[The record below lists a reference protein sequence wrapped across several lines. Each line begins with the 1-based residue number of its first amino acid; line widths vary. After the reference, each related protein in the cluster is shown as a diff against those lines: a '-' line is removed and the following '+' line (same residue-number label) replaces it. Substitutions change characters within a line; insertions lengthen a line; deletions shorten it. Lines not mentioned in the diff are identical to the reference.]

1 MVIFAN
7 EKEQQT
13 DEQKDKDGL
22 DIEHRHDGGYS
33 LRSGLLAGKP
43 VQYAIGLNIEK
54 LKTECTK
61 AVEQEELYRFYL
73 SERDSVETPKTHIYI
88 KVNIDN
94 RKGNSKS
101 VKKKVSSK

>member
-13 DEQKDKDGL
+13 DEQRIKTVWILSIATMAVILCGQAYWL
-22 DIEHRHDGGYS
+22 VS
-33 LRSGLLAGKP
+33 LYK
-43 VQYAIGLNIEK
+43 YAIGLNIEK